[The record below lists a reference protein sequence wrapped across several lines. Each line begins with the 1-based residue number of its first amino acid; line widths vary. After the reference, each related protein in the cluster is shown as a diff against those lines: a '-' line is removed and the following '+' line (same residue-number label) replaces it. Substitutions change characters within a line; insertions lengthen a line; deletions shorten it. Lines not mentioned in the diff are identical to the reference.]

1 MARKLQ
7 DGGENI
13 ISFTP
18 SGPTSGRPARPPSEP
33 KAIAALLKGSMRV
46 SAVSEKSCFQQKSVA
61 KRWPRKSVP
70 SKFQVMLTQGLF
82 VDPSLLSANLEDILL
97 TGSH

>member
-1 MARKLQ
+1 VARKLQ

-33 KAIAALLKGSMRV
+33 KATAALLKGSMRV
-46 SAVSEKSCFQQKSVA
+46 STVSEKSVVFNKNLLQNLGLVKVFRQSSKSC
-61 KRWPRKSVP
+61 
-70 SKFQVMLTQGLF
+70 
-82 VDPSLLSANLEDILL
+82 
-97 TGSH
+97 